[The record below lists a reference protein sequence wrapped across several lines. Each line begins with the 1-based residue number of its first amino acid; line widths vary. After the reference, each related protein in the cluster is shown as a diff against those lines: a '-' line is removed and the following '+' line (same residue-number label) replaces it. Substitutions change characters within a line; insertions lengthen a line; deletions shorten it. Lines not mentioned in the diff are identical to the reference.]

1 MKTADAFKQMRQ
13 IGKIKWTQ
21 RNGEEIALA
30 DMDCGHLRNAAK
42 MIRRRY
48 SREVA
53 EADACSGYSG
63 SGDIA
68 GMYADHA
75 ADAAM
80 RRAFDARST
89 FEVLADYV
97 RLREEHG
104 LILKGPR

>member
-1 MKTADAFKQMRQ
+1 MKTADAFKKMRQ

-42 MIRRRY
+42 MIRRRHD
-48 SREVA
+48 RELA
-53 EADACSGYSG
+53 EANSCAGYSG
-63 SGDIA
+63 GDMA
-68 GMYADHA
+68 GMFADHA

-89 FEVLADYV
+89 FEVVADYV

-104 LILKGPR
+104 LILKGPK